1 MKLYIEKFGNKILKI
16 ETENILENGIEVSV
30 NNIDDLY
37 EKLKEFGEL
46 DDEIT
51 EKISQIFEEN
61 QSNQSLNK
69 YNIKH
74 WVSNRS
80 FGELIDMYENNEINK
95 PDMQREFVW
104 DSLRCSRLIESI
116 LLGLPIPPLFLLEVG
131 NSQYELVDGYQRL
144 TTLVNFVKGYPWS
157 GKNNKKKALS
167 AAKLSK
173 KVSKEIA
180 GKSFKQLSI
189 EHQRIIRRSTIPL
202 IEFKQLEPD
211 NYNSKYLVFERI
223 NTGSEKLN
231 PMQIR
236 KSLAH
241 GKFMDDLYR
250 YADKNEKFI
259 KLFTMRNIK
268 KDVHVEAFLRIYVMK
283 KIYNNSFEIKESGII
298 NILNQYCEEHREENI
313 SQDYFDKFE
322 KAIEVLYKVFTN
334 EKNICRRVEK
344 NRDNALEYMG
354 NLNIAILEA
363 MLGLIIE
370 KYDLIKNFTKIEER
384 YKVIMNNIIQKSI
397 DGTGTNPFSV
407 STGTKQAII
416 SRFEICNRILVE
428 ENADL

>member
-157 GKNNKKKALS
+157 GKNNKKK
-167 AAKLSK
+167 
-173 KVSKEIA
+173 
-180 GKSFKQLSI
+180 
-189 EHQRIIRRSTIPL
+189 ST
-202 IEFKQLEPD
+202 FCC
-211 NYNSKYLVFERI
+211 
-223 NTGSEKLN
+223 
-231 PMQIR
+231 
-236 KSLAH
+236 
-241 GKFMDDLYR
+241 
-250 YADKNEKFI
+250 
-259 KLFTMRNIK
+259 
-268 KDVHVEAFLRIYVMK
+268 
-283 KIYNNSFEIKESGII
+283 KIIKESI
-298 NILNQYCEEHREENI
+298 
-313 SQDYFDKFE
+313 
-322 KAIEVLYKVFTN
+322 
-334 EKNICRRVEK
+334 
-344 NRDNALEYMG
+344 
-354 NLNIAILEA
+354 
-363 MLGLIIE
+363 
-370 KYDLIKNFTKIEER
+370 
-384 YKVIMNNIIQKSI
+384 
-397 DGTGTNPFSV
+397 
-407 STGTKQAII
+407 
-416 SRFEICNRILVE
+416 
-428 ENADL
+428 